1 MDNFIENCKNV
12 VMQTLSF
19 PMSAYVSS
27 QARMQDVKLVY
38 KSLKVVWFSKTL
50 QNHKALVMSTH
61 KDYDHTY
68 WEVTYNGDKD
78 EYYVD
83 EYKKQS
89 NTVILGEDI
98 DETM

>member
-1 MDNFIENCKNV
+1 MRMSKFIDNCIEAVWLTMNV
-12 VMQTLSF
+12 EDNKVDEIF
-19 PMSAYVSS
+19 E
-27 QARMQDVKLVY
+27 
-38 KSLKVVWFSKTL
+38 SLNIVWFSKTL

-61 KDYDHTY
+61 EDYDHVY

-83 EYKKQS
+83 KYIKQS

>member
-1 MDNFIENCKNV
+1 
-12 VMQTLSF
+12 MQTLSF

-38 KSLKVVWFSKTL
+38 DSLHITWFSKTL